1 MFHLFKIVPLN
12 FFQIFNSQL
21 KETYSDILFL
31 LYFECKRENSYT
43 FEKEDFINIIKDYF
57 DNHATEIISEEDGKE
72 LKNSRDKAN
81 LIFRKLKYY
90 GWIDTEFV
98 KNGEQVVNFEDYA
111 IAFLTTYANFE
122 SENDIEL
129 SSYVHHMYRNL
140 SNIEHD
146 RIYFMLRDTLKQAN
160 DLIKKLRSLNSN
172 IKKYIKRIVTL
183 SNKTEE
189 EQLQAIL
196 DQLLNEYKLSI
207 IDKAYYY
214 MKTNDNPTKYKS
226 KYIEECHKIRDE
238 EIYYKN
244 AIEQIKI
251 EEKVDEE
258 KATEIFENIIEEL
271 ENSFEQIIDIISEI
285 DDKNTRYISV
295 AIEKV
300 RILMNHD
307 KNIEGQLL
315 HILKNYQLLEE
326 QDLSFHFFD
335 NRNIITTSLFT
346 PRVEIKV
353 KGTPVKLDVTND
365 EELDQELYES
375 LKRNQMFSQ
384 KAIRKYVDQLLSKKE
399 KVTIHDFDLTKQL
412 DFIRLILIFVYS
424 EEKNNK
430 YKVCWMENEDVI
442 DNMHVPG
449 FTIER
454 KKK

>member
-1 MFHLFKIVPLN
+1 MFHLFKIIPLN

-31 LYFECKRENSYT
+31 LYFECKKENSYT
-43 FEKEDFINIIKDYF
+43 FSKEDFINIIKDYF
-57 DNHATEIISEEDGKE
+57 DNHMTEMFNEEDGKE
-72 LKNSRDKAN
+72 VKNSRDKAN

-122 SENDIEL
+122 SESDIEL

-172 IKKYIKRIVTL
+172 IKKYIKRIINL
-183 SNKTEE
+183 NNKDEE
-189 EQLQAIL
+189 EQLQTIL

-207 IDKAYYY
+207 IDKAYFY

-238 EIYYKN
+238 EIYSKN
-244 AIEQIKI
+244 AIEQIKK
-251 EEKVDEE
+251 EEEVGED
-258 KATEIFENIIEEL
+258 KAIEIFEHIMEEL
-271 ENSFEQIIDIISEI
+271 EDSFEQIINIIYEI
-285 DDKNTRYISV
+285 DYKNTRYISV
-295 AIEKV
+295 AIEKI

-315 HILKNYQLLEE
+315 YILKNYHLLEE
-326 QDLSFHFFD
+326 QDLSFSFFD
-335 NRNIITTSLFT
+335 NRNIITTSLYT
-346 PRVEIKV
+346 PRTEIKV
-353 KGTPVKLDVTND
+353 KGTPIQLNVSHDEKLDK
-365 EELDQELYES
+365 ELYES

-384 KAIRKYVDQLLSKKE
+384 KAIRKYVNHLLEE
-399 KVTIHDFDLTKQL
+399 KDEVTIHDFDLTEHL
-412 DFIRLILIFVYS
+412 DLIRLILIFVYS
-424 EEKNNK
+424 EEENNE
-430 YKVCWMENEDVI
+430 YKVCWKDEEDVI
-442 DNMHVPG
+442 GNIHISG
-449 FTIER
+449 FIIER